1 VTENEISKHIV
12 ERAIEAHRTPG
23 GPGLLESVYE
33 DALAWELRHRGLH
46 VDRRL
51 KVPIVYKG
59 NNPGDALRLDLLV
72 EGRVIIEVKS
82 VTAYRS
88 SERKP
93 PAKRDYP
100 LECVCKPV

>member
-1 VTENEISKHIV
+1 M
-12 ERAIEAHRTPG
+12 
-23 GPGLLESVYE
+23 LESVYE

-82 VTAYRS
+82 VTAYNPVFEAQALTYLRLMGLKLALVINFG
-88 SERKP
+88 ERLV
-93 PAKRDYP
+93 RDGIHRVVNG
-100 LECVCKPV
+100 L